1 MIEIK
6 WVIVVGVGLF
16 GLIVVKEFLDIGL
29 DLIILEKEVFLGG
42 VWYKYCWKILIFI
55 FFKWMIEY
63 GCYLVLKEYV
73 DFMKLEEM
81 MEYFSLFMKYYG
93 LEDKVYFGV

>member
-1 MIEIK
+1 
-6 WVIVVGVGLF
+6 
-16 GLIVVKEFLDIGL
+16 
-29 DLIILEKEVFLGG
+29 
-42 VWYKYCWKILIFI
+42 
-55 FFKWMIEY
+55 MIEY